1 MSVSRTH
8 SKLVITPDGIELYD
22 CNSKY
27 GTFLLLR
34 DAELNMKSA
43 AYMNYRWRLE
53 LKVAE

>member
-27 GTFLLLR
+27 GTFLMLR
-34 DAELNMKSA
+34 DAELNLKSA